1 MSLSGLRF
9 SCLCFDIVTP
19 HQLLNKSAYSQFRL
33 YETSRCIIERFSD
46 SRKIRALVT
55 ENTLVRAYIASEIT
69 REKFFSLFL
78 LIIKLQF
85 FKNIDIQYKTV
96 YNVKFAINKMNCQ
109 LLRSCIT
116 VIKLKK
122 EKIIQSLSNCHKNTM
137 Q

>member
-19 HQLLNKSAYSQFRL
+19 HQLLNKSVHTRSFVSTKFRDAL
-33 YETSRCIIERFSD
+33 LKGFQIV
-46 SRKIRALVT
+46 RALVT

-85 FKNIDIQYKTV
+85 FKNIDIQ
-96 YNVKFAINKMNCQ
+96 NC
-109 LLRSCIT
+109 
-116 VIKLKK
+116 
-122 EKIIQSLSNCHKNTM
+122 M
-137 Q
+137 